1 MSVTKSKWPHDNMF
15 LFCIHISYN
24 FFIFFGK
31 NKLFTWEYPV
41 MITKLLPCCFDSS
54 LRITITKELLKC
66 HHIHCHHCRPW
77 ICPRTCRPCSL
88 PWSSSRRRNWWTCA
102 GCCSREICRIHS
114 CAPTG
119 MNLYWILSL
128 FSGIDCLHILPVE
141 FTSPVK
147 TTLCSMLYRM
157 PSTR

>member
-1 MSVTKSKWPHDNMF
+1 MSTHKNQNYPLLLWRLSPTAEHPENIAIFSLMSVTKLKWPHDNMF
-15 LFCIHISYN
+15 SFCIHISYN

-114 CAPTG
+114 CAPTR
-119 MNLYWILSL
+119 MNQY
-128 FSGIDCLHILPVE
+128 
-141 FTSPVK
+141 
-147 TTLCSMLYRM
+147 
-157 PSTR
+157 